1 MSHSHSHH
9 HHDHDHK
16 YCSHQLDIKKKKTAW
31 VLLISLVTM
40 VLEISYGYIANSM
53 SLLSD
58 GWHMSSH
65 VVAIGASWLAYHYV
79 LRQQAMG
86 NSVNPSKTLSYVGL
100 LNALVLAIIAVT
112 MIIECIKR
120 FDVPVEIKYRE
131 AIVVAIIGLVVNLL
145 SAKILHH
152 DEESTDHNLR
162 ATYLHVLADVLTSAL
177 ALTALI
183 VGFYFDLGNLDT
195 IVGIIGSL
203 VILYWAKSIIVNSV
217 KEIFF
222 KTHVFDDHKH

>member
-1 MSHSHSHH
+1 M
-9 HHDHDHK
+9 
-16 YCSHQLDIKKKKTAW
+16 
-31 VLLISLVTM
+31 VTM
-40 VLEISYGYIANSM
+40 VLEISYGYIAKSM

-79 LRQQAMG
+79 LRQQAKG
-86 NSVNPSKTLSYVGL
+86 KSVNPSKTLSYVGL
-100 LNALVLAIIAVT
+100 VNALVLAIIAVA
-112 MIIECIKR
+112 MIVECIKR
-120 FDVPVEIKYRE
+120 FNMPVDIKYKE
-131 AIVVAIIGLVVNLL
+131 AIIVAIIGLVVNLV

-177 ALTALI
+177 AITALI
-183 VGFYFDLGNLDT
+183 IGFYFDLSNLDT

-203 VILYWAKSIIVNSV
+203 VILYWAKSIIVNSIR
-217 KEIFF
+217 EIYL
-222 KTHVFDDHKH
+222 KGNRVNEHQH